1 MNSQRLGACTLL
13 VIYIN
18 FAPVA
23 RPYLPHGRLPLFSLY
38 LFLLALSLFIL
49 VWQMNLGQKLW
60 KLKWVPPV
68 EGDHCT
74 NLNFRAMMK
83 PKKEREKKSNQEV
96 ATKHFARLRCLWPK
110 LKPQKVSGDGE
121 GGGKEKGLPAIRNAH
136 IQLVIWI
143 AVLFPFPHR
152 RAAYATRSTN
162 NSLLPTSNSFNW
174 TCCLPRSLPLF
185 FCSSFLSL
193 FSELIFRPDQTT
205 TKGTLKTLHKIYA
218 VFW

>member
-23 RPYLPHGRLPLFSLY
+23 RPYLPHGRLPLYSLN
-38 LFLLALSLFIL
+38 LLHLSLSPSFFIL
-49 VWQMNLGQKLW
+49 VWQMNLGQKLR

-110 LKPQKVSGDGE
+110 LKPQKVSGDSKGGE
-121 GGGKEKGLPAIRNAH
+121 GK
-136 IQLVIWI
+136 
-143 AVLFPFPHR
+143 
-152 RAAYATRSTN
+152 RAATDSQRTHSTGHLN
-162 NSLLPTSNSFNW
+162 CSFISVSAS
-174 TCCLPRSLPLF
+174 TYRICH
-185 FCSSFLSL
+185 
-193 FSELIFRPDQTT
+193 T
-205 TKGTLKTLHKIYA
+205 
-218 VFW
+218 

>member
-1 MNSQRLGACTLL
+1 MLGPICRMVGCLFFALL
-13 VIYIN
+13 
-18 FAPVA
+18 ASP
-23 RPYLPHGRLPLFSLY
+23 RYLP
-38 LFLLALSLFIL
+38 LSFFIL
-49 VWQMNLGQKLW
+49 VWQMNLGQKLR

-74 NLNFRAMMK
+74 NFNFRAMMK
-83 PKKEREKKSNQEV
+83 PKKEREKSNQEV

-110 LKPQKVSGDGE
+110 LKPQKVSGDSKGGE
-121 GGGKEKGLPAIRNAH
+121 GKGLPPIRNAH

-174 TCCLPRSLPLF
+174 TCCLALLPLSISLSVHPF
-185 FCSSFLSL
+185 FLYFRSSS
-193 FSELIFRPDQTT
+193 SGPTRQQQ
-205 TKGTLKTLHKIYA
+205 KGH
-218 VFW
+218 